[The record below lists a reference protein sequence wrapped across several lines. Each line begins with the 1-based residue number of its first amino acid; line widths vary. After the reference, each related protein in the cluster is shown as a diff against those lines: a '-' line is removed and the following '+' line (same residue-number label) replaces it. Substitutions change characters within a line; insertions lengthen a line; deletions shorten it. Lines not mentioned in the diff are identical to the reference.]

1 MSARRFV
8 LSATGALALLALVAA
23 IGVSGA
29 SASAPSR
36 APANSGAVSTSVLKQ
51 LSSRYL
57 DVTGLASASSQAPTD
72 AQCRAQAGQPCYSPQ
87 EIEHAYG
94 VDQLLNRGDNGKGQ
108 TIVIIDSFGSPTLRA
123 DLANFD
129 EGYGLQA
136 PPSLKILS
144 PLGTVP
150 FDPTTT
156 PDQVNWAAETTLD
169 VEWSHAMAPAAKIVL
184 LTSPV
189 DETEGVQGLPQF
201 DFLLNYALKHHLGH
215 VISESWGATENTLFT
230 PGGQQVFNNFENTY
244 ARAAAQGVTAF
255 ASTGDSGA
263 SNAELNGT
271 SFYPFPTVGFPASSP
286 LVTAVGGT
294 SLTADT
300 SGNYESETVWNSGGG
315 AGGGGVSQVFRE
327 PFYERVLPRSV
338 QNELGG
344 SRGIPDISWD
354 ADPSSGI
361 LIYLS
366 FLGPTN
372 AGYYFIGGT
381 SEGSP
386 QWAGLV
392 SDLNQFLHHP
402 IGFLNP
408 YLYALGAAGVG
419 FHDVTVGNNSL
430 NGVTGYDATPGWDL
444 ATGWGTPNLAQLF
457 SDISSLARGSHSM
470 NSMVARARALR

>member
-1 MSARRFV
+1 MSARRIV
-8 LSATGALALLALVAA
+8 QSASGALALLGLVFA
-23 IGVSGA
+23 IGVSSA
-29 SASAPSR
+29 SASKPSS
-36 APANSGAVSTSVLKQ
+36 AAANSGAVSTSVLKQ
-51 LSSRYL
+51 LSSKNVQ
-57 DVTGLASASSQAPTD
+57 VTGLASASSQAPTD

-108 TIVIIDSFGSPTLRA
+108 TIVIIDSFGSPTLA
-123 DLANFD
+123 SDLANFD
-129 EGYGLQA
+129 EGYGLPA
-136 PPSLKILS
+136 PPSLKVLS

-150 FDPTTT
+150 FNPTAI
-156 PDQVNWAAETTLD
+156 PDQVGWAAETTLD
-169 VEWSHAMAPAAKIVL
+169 VEWSHAMAPDAKIVL

-189 DETEGVQGLPQF
+189 DETEGVQGMPQF

-230 PGGQQVFNNFENTY
+230 PQGQQVFNSFENTY
-244 ARAAAQGVTAF
+244 SRAAAQGVTAL
-255 ASTGDSGA
+255 ASSGDDGA
-263 SNAELNGT
+263 SGAELNGT

-300 SGNYESETVWNSGGG
+300 SGDYQSETVWNNDTG
-315 AGGGGVSQVFRE
+315 AGGGGLSQTFRE

-338 QNELGG
+338 QSGLGG
-344 SRGIPDISWD
+344 FRGLPDISWD
-354 ADPSSGI
+354 ADPNSGI

-366 FLGPTN
+366 FLNP

-386 QWAGLV
+386 QWAGVV
-392 SDLNQFLHHP
+392 SDLNQFLHRP

-419 FHDVTVGNNSL
+419 FHDVTVGNNTF

-457 SDISSLARGSHSM
+457 GDISSLARGSHSM